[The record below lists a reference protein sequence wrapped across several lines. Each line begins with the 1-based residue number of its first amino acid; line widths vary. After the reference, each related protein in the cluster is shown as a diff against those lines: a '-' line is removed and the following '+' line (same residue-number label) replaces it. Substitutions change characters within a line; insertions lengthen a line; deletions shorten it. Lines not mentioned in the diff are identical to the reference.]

1 MADRIFPGRGMMKW
15 MIAGKLSLHDGCHY
29 INPDHADH
37 KDPIVWLQ
45 TRPQRDVDL
54 FFNHPKSSAT
64 SRSTED
70 GNKMPGNIFTPPS
83 SGIPHD
89 FMRSGNK
96 NGAIWR
102 HVRRGCE
109 CVRNALRAPLQT
121 EPALR
126 LVQGRARSVTRISS
140 RPDSSAASSSCRHTS
155 AAGHAARAS
164 PASRPQATDR
174 HSTAPRRRGGDRRS
188 GTGWASRWP
197 SRRP

>member
-1 MADRIFPGRGMMKW
+1 MKW

-37 KDPIVWLQ
+37 KDPIAWLQ
-45 TRPQRDVDL
+45 TRPQRVVDL

-102 HVRRGCE
+102 HVRRGYG
-109 CVRNALRAPLQT
+109 CVRNAFRAPLQT
-121 EPALR
+121 KPALR
-126 LVQGRARSVTRISS
+126 LAQDRAQPVTLVSS

-155 AAGHAARAS
+155 AAGHAAHAS
-164 PASRPQATDR
+164 PAARPQATDR
-174 HSTAPRRRGGDRRS
+174 RSTAPHRRGGDRRS
-188 GTGWASRWP
+188 GTG
-197 SRRP
+197 

>member
-1 MADRIFPGRGMMKW
+1 MKW

-45 TRPQRDVDL
+45 TRPKELSIYFSITRNQAPQADPQKMEQNAGRH
-54 FFNHPKSSAT
+54 FHPS
-64 SRSTED
+64 
-70 GNKMPGNIFTPPS
+70 PP
-83 SGIPHD
+83 GIPYT

-102 HVRRGCE
+102 HVKRGYG
-109 CVRNALRAPLQT
+109 CVRNAFRTPLQT
-121 EPALR
+121 RPALR
-126 LVQGRARSVTRISS
+126 LAQGRAQPVTQVST

-155 AAGHAARAS
+155 AAGHAAHAS
-164 PASRPQATDR
+164 PAARLQATDR
-174 HSTAPRRRGGDRRS
+174 RSTAPRRRGGDRRS
-188 GTGWASRWP
+188 GTGWAVRWP